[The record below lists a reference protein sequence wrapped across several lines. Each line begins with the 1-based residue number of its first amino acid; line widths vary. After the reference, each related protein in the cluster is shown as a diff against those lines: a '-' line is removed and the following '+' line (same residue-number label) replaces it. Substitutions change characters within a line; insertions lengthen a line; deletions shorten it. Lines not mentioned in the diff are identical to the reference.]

1 MVWEVKKL
9 GDVCELINRGIPP
22 KYTEKSGVQVINQKC
37 IRDHQIN
44 LKLTRK
50 HDNKVKQVNPQKYI
64 QLGDVLVN
72 STGTGTLGRVA
83 QVGNTPTEDIT
94 VDTHVTIVRPIKGL
108 FVTDFFGYMLI
119 FIEKQ
124 IKEGGEG
131 ASGQTELAR
140 NTLKEKFKITF
151 PTELSKQ
158 KRIVTILDKSFENII
173 IAKENAE
180 KNLRNAKEI
189 FESYLQGVFE
199 NKGKGWEEKK
209 LEELGDKKNAIISGP
224 FGSNLK
230 VKDYTCEG
238 IPLIRLQN
246 IGKGYFINKN
256 IKYVSI
262 EKAEQLKSH
271 SFIPGDVV
279 LAKLGIPIGKTCII
293 PKDFKAGIIVAD
305 IVRIRLNTKIVD
317 YNFLEYYLNTNI
329 AVSQLNKNV
338 SGATRP
344 RVNLSDVREIKIHLP
359 PLTQQKQIVLQ
370 LDQLSSKTKSLEWIY
385 QKKLQDLEELKKSI
399 LQKAFNGELTE
410 C

>member
-1 MVWEVKKL
+1 MNYISKENYELLSQGKFIEGDILFCLRGSL
-9 GDVCELINRGIPP
+9 GKFAVIKSNIYGGIA
-22 KYTEKSGVQVINQKC
+22 SS
-37 IRDHQIN
+37 
-44 LKLTRK
+44 
-50 HDNKVKQVNPQKYI
+50 
-64 QLGDVLVN
+64 LV
-72 STGTGTLGRVA
+72 
-83 QVGNTPTEDIT
+83 
-94 VDTHVTIVRPIKGL
+94 IVRPKENVTIEFLAYYFQSKICNQMVEKYKG
-108 FVTDFFGYMLI
+108 
-119 FIEKQ
+119 
-124 IKEGGEG
+124 G
-131 ASGQTELAR
+131 AAQPNLGAKDLSR
-140 NTLKEKFKITF
+140 FDISF
-151 PTELSKQ
+151 PPVPEQ
-158 KRIVTILDKSFENII
+158 NNIVAILDKAFENITK
-173 IAKENAE
+173 AKENVE
-180 KNLRNAKEI
+180 KNLKNAKEI
-189 FESYLQGVFE
+189 FDSYLQSVFE
-199 NKGKGWEEKK
+199 NNGEGWEERK

-293 PKDFKAGIIVAD
+293 PTDFKAGIIVAD

-370 LDQLSSKTKSLEWIY
+370 LDQLSSKTKSLERIN
-385 QKKLQDLEELKKSI
+385 QKKLQDLGELKKSI